1 MVEKIDVPFLLSQK
15 KIVITKEGRS
25 LYEEIDFNKDFSFR
39 YNMAL
44 EDDLSEDIKFLLE
57 IIRSSKRSVQLSL
70 HFQDKATCICLLR
83 IDFNPGTQHT
93 NPPLSENGTDVASEL
108 LQFAGRRIIGSHI
121 HYHVDGYKSAAWAI
135 PIEDADFRIKNFDGD
150 DFVNSFNSIM
160 EALSS
165 KINLV
170 TRIRHID
177 VLPL

>member
-1 MVEKIDVPFLLSQK
+1 
-15 KIVITKEGRS
+15 
-25 LYEEIDFNKDFSFR
+25 
-39 YNMAL
+39 MAL
-44 EDDLSEDIKFLLE
+44 EDDLAQDIKFLLD
-57 IIRSSKRSVQLSL
+57 ITRSSKRSVQLTL
-70 HFQDKATCICLLR
+70 HFQEKATSICLLR

-93 NPPLSENGTDVASEL
+93 NPPLAENGTGVTPEL
-108 LQFAGRRIIGSHI
+108 SKFAGRKIIGSHL
-121 HYHVDGYKSAAWAI
+121 HYHVDGYKSGAWAI
-135 PIEDADFRIKNFDGD
+135 PIEDADFKVKNFDGE